1 MLKWLML
8 LVYILL
14 CTYTILNFFWL
25 TKELQ
30 LQHRKQLNI
39 AAVILIC
46 LLAST
51 LFLGKFLPDGSIQ
64 RQILKFSN
72 YWLGFFIYLL
82 FFMAIADLILLI
94 KTIILKRQN
103 QPSRFTSKK
112 YPRAAAG
119 LVLILAAAFTVYGSI
134 HAKNITIAQHDI
146 TIEKGTA
153 NLQDLKVVLLADF
166 HLGYSVGYKDMQKM
180 VDKVNSQ
187 TPDLVVIAGDIFDND
202 YDALDDPEKL
212 ESILSGIQSRYG
224 VYAVYGNHDVSE
236 TLVGGFSVSSSKNAL
251 RDSRMD
257 EFLKK
262 SQITLLED
270 QAVLIDNSFYLIGR
284 LDGEKTGYGSKERK
298 TIPELLENVNQSKP
312 VFFIN
317 HEPDHLSD
325 YDENG
330 VDILFSGHTHA
341 GQFFPLTITQPL
353 AWQNYW
359 GIKKIGNLYSVVTS
373 GIGFYGP
380 DLRFATNSEIMVLN
394 IHFGG

>member
-8 LVYILL
+8 LVYIVL
-14 CTYTILNFFWL
+14 CTYTALNFFWL

-30 LQHRKQLNI
+30 LQHRKQLDI

-51 LFLGKFLPDGSIQ
+51 LFLGKFLPYGNIQ

-94 KTIILKRQN
+94 RIIILKRQN
-103 QPSRFTSKK
+103 KPSLFKGKK
-112 YPRAAAG
+112 YPG
-119 LVLILAAAFTVYGSI
+119 LTAMMVLILAIAFTAYGSI
-134 HAKNITIAQHDI
+134 HAKNITISQHDI
-146 TIEKGTA
+146 TLEKRVGSLE
-153 NLQDLKVVLLADF
+153 NLKIVLLADF
-166 HLGYSVGYKDMQKM
+166 HLGYSVGCEDMQKM
-180 VDKVNSQ
+180 VDKVNTQ
-187 TPDLVVIAGDIFDND
+187 NPDLVVIAGDIFDND
-202 YDALDDPEKL
+202 FDALDDPLKL

-262 SQITLLED
+262 SHITLLED
-270 QAVLIDNSFYLIGR
+270 QSVLIDNSFYLIGR
-284 LDGEKTGYGSKERK
+284 LDGEKTGYGSKDRQSIE
-298 TIPELLENVNQSKP
+298 ELLKNADTSKP
-312 VFFIN
+312 IFFLN
-317 HEPDHLSD
+317 HEPNHLSD
-325 YDENG
+325 YDKNG

-373 GIGFYGP
+373 GIGVYGP
-380 DLRFATNSEIMVLN
+380 DLRVATNSEIMVLN

>member
-8 LVYILL
+8 LIYILL
-14 CTYTILNFFWL
+14 CTYTALNFFWL
-25 TKELQ
+25 FSKLQ
-30 LQHRKQLNI
+30 LRHRKQLNA

-46 LLAST
+46 ILAST
-51 LFLGKFLPDGSIQ
+51 LFFGKFLPAGSIQ

-94 KTIILKRQN
+94 RTTILKRQN
-103 QPSRFTSKK
+103 KPSRFTKK
-112 YPRAAAG
+112 QLKTAAA
-119 LVLILAAAFTVYGSI
+119 LVLILASAFTVYGGI
-134 HAKNITIAQHDI
+134 HAKNMTVAQYDM
-146 TIEKGTA
+146 TIEKKAA
-153 NLQDLKVVLLADF
+153 NLQELKVVLIADF
-166 HLGYSVGYKDMQKM
+166 HLGYSVGCSDMQKM
-180 VDKVNSQ
+180 VDKINAQ

-212 ESILSGIQSRYG
+212 ETILSGIQSRYG
-224 VYAVYGNHDVSE
+224 VYGVYGNHDVKE
-236 TLVGGFSVSSSKNAL
+236 TLVGGFSVSSSKHAL

-262 SQITLLED
+262 SHITLLED
-270 QAVLIDNSFYLIGR
+270 QSELIDNSFYLIGR
-284 LDGEKTGYGSKERK
+284 LDGEKTGYGSKDRK
-298 TIPELLENVNQSKP
+298 SIPELLANIDQSKP

-353 AWQNYW
+353 AWKNYW
-359 GIKKIGNLYSVVTS
+359 GVKKIGSLYSIVTA
-373 GIGFYGP
+373 GIGVYGP
-380 DLRFATNSEIMVLN
+380 DLRVATNSEIMVLN